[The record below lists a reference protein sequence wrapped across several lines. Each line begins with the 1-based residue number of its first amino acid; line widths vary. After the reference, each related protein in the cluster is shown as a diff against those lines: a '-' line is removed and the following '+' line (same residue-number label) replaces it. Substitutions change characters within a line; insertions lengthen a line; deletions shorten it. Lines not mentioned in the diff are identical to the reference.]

1 MRAVLIVFQVCGI
14 FAIALKSEEDV
25 IVCSSGIKYDL
36 TPGNN
41 KFQCA
46 TSLFE
51 SLELICGG
59 SGKFSRFKGIVSI
72 FQEEH
77 KTMKEFKNDLFCRCC
92 LNQCTMDDIKSFCMS
107 D

>member
-59 SGKFSRFKGIVSI
+59 SGKFSRFKGTYLVCIYSMPTVDLKYCYYLLSCFFLCI
-72 FQEEH
+72 FLY
-77 KTMKEFKNDLFCRCC
+77 TYNY
-92 LNQCTMDDIKSFCMS
+92 IK
-107 D
+107 

>member
-59 SGKFSRFKGIVSI
+59 SGKFSRFKGTYLVCIYSMPTV
-72 FQEEH
+72 
-77 KTMKEFKNDLFCRCC
+77 DLNYFVM
-92 LNQCTMDDIKSFCMS
+92 LFLFMYISLYI
-107 D
+107 

>member
-1 MRAVLIVFQVCGI
+1 MRAVLIVLQVCGV

-25 IVCSSGIKYDL
+25 VVCSSGIKYDL

-59 SGKFSRFKGIVSI
+59 SGKFSRFKGRYLVWIHRMLTVG
-72 FQEEH
+72 
-77 KTMKEFKNDLFCRCC
+77 
-92 LNQCTMDDIKSFCMS
+92 LNYSVFLGFFFHICA
-107 D
+107 